1 MSKYKTTA
9 LNLKKMLEDFP
20 LPKSDIYELREH
32 YKDYSAT
39 YDKTQRQFYI
49 GVAARLLED
58 MAFNGATEDE
68 IKNAIIFSIVA
79 LDADKYRLNIL
90 EAYKELGIKDLEA
103 AYAVCN

>member
-32 YKDYSAT
+32 YKDYST
-39 YDKTQRQFYI
+39 NNDNTQRQYYI
-49 GVAARLLED
+49 GIAARLLED

-79 LDADKYRLNIL
+79 LDADKYRLSIID
-90 EAYKELGIKDLEA
+90 AYKELGIRELQIK
-103 AYAVCN
+103 YCN